1 MKTPTYKYL
10 NPTKLKSINTQTL
23 GSQAKEWYQQA
34 LTNPIAKNSA
44 IFYGNGGTGKSAL
57 VYSLAKELNRPLFT
71 CYGNNGG
78 LEQSYPDKL
87 AGLTAKDKF
96 KNLITEIETG
106 FYDGIKTNAE
116 NGYIL
121 LIEWAERT
129 GEWNFL
135 QEASKFFMKDANKK
149 ALCIFLTDLKD
160 SKALEAIPYLY
171 KSNLQEIFFSFQLPL
186 IKTLLEQE
194 GIKLPTN
201 FPKVWYDTKSID
213 LIWNFTYF
221 TIKDFAKFWKEND
234 LSEELENQLIN
245 HLESFWKTQ
254 DYHWFINDYKFDSE
268 KKRLER
274 TIKSLQTENSQNKA
288 DILFLFSKFGE
299 FQKLNKEK

>member
-1 MKTPTYKYL
+1 
-10 NPTKLKSINTQTL
+10 
-23 GSQAKEWYQQA
+23 
-34 LTNPIAKNSA
+34 
-44 IFYGNGGTGKSAL
+44 
-57 VYSLAKELNRPLFT
+57 
-71 CYGNNGG
+71 
-78 LEQSYPDKL
+78 
-87 AGLTAKDKF
+87 
-96 KNLITEIETG
+96 
-106 FYDGIKTNAE
+106 
-116 NGYIL
+116 
-121 LIEWAERT
+121 
-129 GEWNFL
+129 
-135 QEASKFFMKDANKK
+135 
-149 ALCIFLTDLKD
+149 
-160 SKALEAIPYLY
+160 
-171 KSNLQEIFFSFQLPL
+171 
-186 IKTLLEQE
+186 LEQE